1 MWKVLGKNAPA
12 DFKEFFQ
19 QFILSDSLPI
29 LLPSKDGGELVDF
42 SKAGNPRLSV
52 SERTAALKKFHEY
65 RAAELEAL
73 GKLLPE
79 KLGVT
84 VMTMGK
90 DSLRTFN
97 SQLEGTTT
105 TTQSVFTVYN
115 AVSPHACKILP
126 EVTCLM
132 PYAMCSYALLFLLL
146 QLQLCDGY
154 GGAAAVSVEQYKIVD
169 AGFEFILAGTPFP
182 SQDLRVF
189 QEIHRTDSRVRIL
202 IKNQPTVPKIFSF
215 LMAGI

>member
-52 SERTAALKKFHEY
+52 SEKTAALKIFKQY

-126 EVTCLM
+126 GVTCLM
-132 PYAMCSYALLFLLL
+132 PYAMCSLRYLFFLSNS
-146 QLQLCDGY
+146 G
-154 GGAAAVSVEQYKIVD
+154 S
-169 AGFEFILAGTPFP
+169 
-182 SQDLRVF
+182 
-189 QEIHRTDSRVRIL
+189 
-202 IKNQPTVPKIFSF
+202 SF
-215 LMAGI
+215 AMDMEARPL